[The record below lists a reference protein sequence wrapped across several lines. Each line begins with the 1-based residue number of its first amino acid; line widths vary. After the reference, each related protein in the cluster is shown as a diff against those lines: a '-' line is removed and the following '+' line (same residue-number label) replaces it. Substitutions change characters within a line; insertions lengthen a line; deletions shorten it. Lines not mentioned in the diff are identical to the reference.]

1 MFYLPT
7 ILASLHHIAA
17 FTLVACLVYEWLTF
31 RQRLSAP
38 EARGLQQI
46 DLWYGISSLVLLVVG
61 ILRVVYGGKAY
72 TYYMGNGLFWV
83 KMALILVVGILS
95 IYPTIRYI
103 RWGSI
108 TDAGFVVP
116 DAEFVRIRRL
126 LRLQLIG
133 LVLVVIVAPAMA
145 RGLWLF

>member
-1 MFYLPT
+1 
-7 ILASLHHIAA
+7 
-17 FTLVACLVYEWLTF
+17 
-31 RQRLSAP
+31 
-38 EARGLQQI
+38 LQQI

-108 TDAGFVVP
+108 ADDGLVVP

-133 LVLVVIVAPAMA
+133 LLLVVIVAPAMA